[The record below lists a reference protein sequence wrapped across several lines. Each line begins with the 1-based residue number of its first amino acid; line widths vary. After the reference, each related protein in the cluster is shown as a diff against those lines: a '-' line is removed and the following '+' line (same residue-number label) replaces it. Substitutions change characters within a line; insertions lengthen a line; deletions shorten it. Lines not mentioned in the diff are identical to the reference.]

1 MPTERAWACS
11 SRSAAMADVTLCTSF
26 GCPLREGCKR
36 AYDGRPVA
44 FKQAWAAFEWRETSS
59 GAACQF
65 LVPRKEKK

>member
-1 MPTERAWACS
+1 
-11 SRSAAMADVTLCTSF
+11 MADVTLCASF
-26 GCPLREGCKR
+26 KCPLREGCKR

-44 FKQAWAAFEWRETSS
+44 FKQLWETFEWRETDS